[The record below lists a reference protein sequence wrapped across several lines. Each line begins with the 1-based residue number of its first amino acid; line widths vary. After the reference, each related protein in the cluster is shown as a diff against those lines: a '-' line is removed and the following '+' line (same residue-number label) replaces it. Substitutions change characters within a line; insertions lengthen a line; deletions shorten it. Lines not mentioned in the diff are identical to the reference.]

1 MNKKVIIVEDDRL
14 LTIVLRKMAD
24 SMGLEVLAT
33 CPGGKSAIET
43 VNRLNPDLVI
53 MDIMLADNIS
63 GIEAMKTIRSRSN
76 VPVVYITAHYDA
88 TVKQKAIEIDNSAFL
103 VKPVRVNQLQK
114 AIQTVQFA
122 A

>member
-1 MNKKVIIVEDDRL
+1 MNKKIIIVEDDQL
-14 LTIVLRKMAD
+14 LSIVLKKMAS
-24 SMGLEVLAT
+24 SMGYEVIAT
-33 CPGGKSAIET
+33 CPGGSCAIET
-43 VNRLNPDLVI
+43 VDKLNPDLVI

-63 GIEAMKTIRSRSN
+63 GIEAMKSIRSRSK

-88 TVKQKAIEIDNSAFL
+88 LVKREATRVDNSAFL
-103 VKPVRVNQLQK
+103 VKPVRMNQLQS